1 MVATMFNI
9 PHKGQSRLQKLTTID
24 NENIPP
30 TKATQAQNQHEQIRF
45 IL

>member
-9 PHKGQSRLQKLTTID
+9 PHKGQSILQKLTITN

>member
-1 MVATMFNI
+1 MVAIMFNI
-9 PHKGQSRLQKLTTID
+9 PHKEQSRLQKLTTIN

-30 TKATQAQNQHEQIRF
+30 TKATQTQNQHEQIRF

>member
-1 MVATMFNI
+1 MVVVMFNI

-24 NENIPP
+24 SENIPP